1 MLKALSVKNLGV
13 IEDVFIEFENGLNII
28 TGETG
33 AGKSVL
39 IGAIKLLLGD
49 RFNKTLI
56 RDESLPVKIEA
67 VFENDFDFLDD
78 DIKVEF
84 DIQSEI
90 IVKRI
95 IDTTGKNK
103 ISINGN
109 IATLNQLKDI
119 LSELV
124 DIHGQHENQ
133 KLLNPKNHLK
143 YIDKFIKS
151 DNLKIYKEIFS
162 EYINLKRKYEILKSE
177 ISDLLKNK
185 DFLEFQ
191 IKEIEELD
199 IKLPDDLELED
210 RLNYMTNIE
219 KINENISG
227 ALNTLKDG
235 EINAYS
241 LISEA
246 LKNISY
252 TCRYIEK
259 LKDAE
264 SRLNSV
270 LYNLDE
276 ISSELYEYMQI
287 DEFDP
292 NILNELN
299 TRKYRLDNLK
309 KKYNLEIDQ
318 ILDYKTK
325 LKNKLENI
333 EINEDEIQKIE
344 KKLNELKNILLKQG
358 ELINQER
365 KNAAKAIC
373 EKIVKILNELELKN
387 VIFDFNL
394 KILDKV
400 DDNAF
405 AEGEFL
411 ISTNAGFEPG
421 GLSKIASGGEISR
434 VMLAIKDV
442 FAESDNVST
451 LIFDEIDTGISGK
464 TAKKVAEKLKNI
476 SNYKQLIVI
485 THLPVVAAM
494 ADKHFHISKIQSDN
508 TTKTVVNTL
517 DKLAQKEILAAMISG
532 SVTEMSIKQAEEL
545 ING

>member
-13 IEDVFIEFENGLNII
+13 IEDVFIEFDNGLNII

-39 IGAIKLLLGD
+39 IGAVKLLLGE
-49 RFNKTLI
+49 RFNKNLI

-67 VFENDFDFLDD
+67 VFENNFDFLDD
-78 DIKVEF
+78 DIKDEF
-84 DIQSEI
+84 DIESEI

-95 IDTTGKNK
+95 IDASGKNK

-119 LSELV
+119 VSELV

-151 DNLKIYKEIFS
+151 DNLKIYKDKFS
-162 EYINLKRKYEILKSE
+162 EYINLKREYETLKSE

-191 IKEIEELD
+191 IKEIEELN

-210 RLNYMTNIE
+210 KLNYMTNIE

-227 ALNTLKDG
+227 ALNNLKDG

-241 LISEA
+241 LISDA

-276 ISSELYEYMQI
+276 IASELYEYMQV

-299 TRKYRLDNLK
+299 ARKYRLDNLK
-309 KKYNLEIDQ
+309 KKYNLELDQ

-325 LKNKLENI
+325 LKNQLDSI

-344 KKLNELKNILLKQG
+344 KKLNDLKNILLKQG
-358 ELINQER
+358 ELINKER
-365 KNAAKAIC
+365 KNTAKTIC
-373 EKIVKILNELELKN
+373 EKIERILNELELKN
-387 VIFDFNL
+387 TIFDFNL
-394 KILDKV
+394 KILDKI

-405 AEGEFL
+405 AEGEFV
-411 ISTNAGFEPG
+411 ISTNAGFEPA

-494 ADKHFHISKIQSDN
+494 ADKHFHISKIQADN

>member
-119 LSELV
+119 VSELV

-151 DNLKIYKEIFS
+151 DNLKLYKDKFS

-227 ALNTLKDG
+227 ALNNLKDG

-309 KKYNLEIDQ
+309 KKYNLELDQ

-344 KKLNELKNILLKQG
+344 KKLNELKDILLKQG

-365 KNAAKAIC
+365 KKAAKAIC

-387 VIFDFNL
+387 TIFDFNL
-394 KILDKV
+394 KLLDKV

-411 ISTNAGFEPG
+411 ISTNAGFEPA

>member
-13 IEDVFIEFENGLNII
+13 IEDVFIEFDKGLNII

-56 RDESLPVKIEA
+56 RDENSPVKIEA
-67 VFENDFDFLDD
+67 VFEDNFDFLDD
-78 DIKVEF
+78 DIKTEF

-95 IDTTGKNK
+95 IDNSGKNK

-119 LSELV
+119 VSELV

-143 YIDKFIKS
+143 YIDKYIKS
-151 DNLKIYKEIFS
+151 DNLKIYRDKFS
-162 EYINLKRKYEILKSE
+162 EYIDLKKKYEILKSE

-210 RLNYMTNIE
+210 RINYMTNIE
-219 KINENISG
+219 KINENITG
-227 ALNTLKDG
+227 ALNNLKYG

-241 LISEA
+241 LISDS
-246 LKNISY
+246 LRNISY
-252 TCRYIEK
+252 ISRYIEK
-259 LKDAE
+259 LKDVE
-264 SRLNSV
+264 SRLNSL
-270 LYNLDE
+270 LYNLNE
-276 ISSELYEYMQI
+276 IASELYEYMQV

-309 KKYNLEIDQ
+309 KKYNLELEQ
-318 ILDYKTK
+318 ILNYKEK
-325 LKNKLENI
+325 LKNKLDSI
-333 EINEDEIQKIE
+333 DINEDEIQKIE
-344 KKLNELKNILLKQG
+344 KKLNELENILLKQG
-358 ELINQER
+358 EIINKER
-365 KNAAKAIC
+365 KSAAKEIC
-373 EKIVKILNELELKN
+373 EKIEKILNELELKN
-387 VIFDFNL
+387 ARFDFKL
-394 KILDKV
+394 KILDNL
-400 DDNAF
+400 DENAF

-411 ISTNAGFEPG
+411 ISTNIGFDLAN
-421 GLSKIASGGEISR
+421 LSKIASGGEISR

-442 FAESDNVST
+442 FAKSDNVST

-508 TTKTVVNTL
+508 TTKTVVHTL

>member
-13 IEDVFIEFENGLNII
+13 IEDVFIEFDKGLNII

-39 IGAIKLLLGD
+39 IGAIKLLLGE

-56 RDESLPVKIEA
+56 RDENSPVKIEA
-67 VFENDFDFLDD
+67 MFEDNFDFLDD
-78 DIKVEF
+78 DIKTEF

-95 IDTTGKNK
+95 IDNSGKNK

-119 LSELV
+119 VSELV

-143 YIDKFIKS
+143 YIDKYIKS
-151 DNLKIYKEIFS
+151 DNLKIYRDKFS
-162 EYINLKRKYEILKSE
+162 EYIDLKKKYEILKSE

-210 RLNYMTNIE
+210 RINYMTNIE
-219 KINENISG
+219 KINENITG
-227 ALNTLKDG
+227 ALNNLKYG

-241 LISEA
+241 LISDS
-246 LKNISY
+246 LRNISY
-252 TCRYIEK
+252 ISRYIEK
-259 LKDAE
+259 LKDVE

-270 LYNLDE
+270 LYNLNE
-276 ISSELYEYMQI
+276 IASELYEYMQV

-309 KKYNLEIDQ
+309 KKYNLELDQ
-318 ILDYKTK
+318 ILNYKEK
-325 LKNKLENI
+325 LKNKLDSI
-333 EINEDEIQKIE
+333 DINEDEIQKIE
-344 KKLNELKNILLKQG
+344 KKLNELENILLKQG
-358 ELINQER
+358 EIINKER
-365 KNAAKAIC
+365 KSAAKEIC
-373 EKIVKILNELELKN
+373 EKIEKILNELELKN
-387 VIFDFNL
+387 ARFDFKLN
-394 KILDKV
+394 ILDNL
-400 DDNAF
+400 DENAF

-411 ISTNAGFEPG
+411 ISTNIGFDLAN
-421 GLSKIASGGEISR
+421 LSKIASGGEISR

-442 FAESDNVST
+442 FAKSDNIST

-508 TTKTVVNTL
+508 TTKTVVHTL

>member
-13 IEDVFIEFENGLNII
+13 IEDVFIEFEKGLNII

-119 LSELV
+119 VSELV

-151 DNLKIYKEIFS
+151 DNLKLYKDKFS

-227 ALNTLKDG
+227 ALNNLKDG

-309 KKYNLEIDQ
+309 KKYNLELDQ

-344 KKLNELKNILLKQG
+344 KKLNELKDILLKQG

-365 KNAAKAIC
+365 KKAAKAIC

-387 VIFDFNL
+387 TIFDFNL
-394 KILDKV
+394 KLLDKV

-411 ISTNAGFEPG
+411 ISTNAGFEPA